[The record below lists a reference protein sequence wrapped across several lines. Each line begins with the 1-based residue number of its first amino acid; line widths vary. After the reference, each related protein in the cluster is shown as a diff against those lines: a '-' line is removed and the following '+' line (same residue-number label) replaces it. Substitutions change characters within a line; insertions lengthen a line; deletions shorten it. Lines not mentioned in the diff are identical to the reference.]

1 MRRDDQVNT
10 DRKNVA
16 ILIRALDHG
25 GAERCASNMSF
36 DLSKYYNVH
45 LIVFDGR
52 ERMYPYAGTLHDL
65 NLLPRDGLFHK
76 AVNIWKR
83 SRAVRKIKK
92 ECHIDCCISLLDGAN
107 IVNAFS
113 KGNEVNIVSIR
124 NYVSARKLGIVDKLQ
139 LQYYC
144 AKADKV
150 VALSKTVGLDLID
163 NYNVKANKATVIYN
177 SVDSERLLR
186 LSGESLVAPFAF
198 PYITTMGR
206 LTRQKGHSY
215 LLRAFTKVVEAHP
228 ELKLVILG
236 QGEDEALLKQL
247 TKRLGIEQN
256 VVFPGYIKN
265 PHNIIA
271 NSRFFVMSSVFEGLG
286 NVILE
291 AMACGKLVVST
302 DCLAGPREILAP
314 NSDLRKTNIGL
325 HEPEYAEYGIL
336 VPAFPN
342 EESDFSRA
350 NLSREEN
357 VFADTMNRLLDHPD
371 IIHQYET
378 KSLERVGDFAAE
390 KITDDWLRVIE
401 EKQR

>member
-1 MRRDDQVNT
+1 
-10 DRKNVA
+10 
-16 ILIRALDHG
+16 
-25 GAERCASNMSF
+25 
-36 DLSKYYNVH
+36 
-45 LIVFDGR
+45 
-52 ERMYPYAGTLHDL
+52 
-65 NLLPRDGLFHK
+65 
-76 AVNIWKR
+76 
-83 SRAVRKIKK
+83 
-92 ECHIDCCISLLDGAN
+92 
-107 IVNAFS
+107 
-113 KGNEVNIVSIR
+113 
-124 NYVSARKLGIVDKLQ
+124 
-139 LQYYC
+139 
-144 AKADKV
+144 
-150 VALSKTVGLDLID
+150 
-163 NYNVKANKATVIYN
+163 
-177 SVDSERLLR
+177 
-186 LSGESLVAPFAF
+186 
-198 PYITTMGR
+198 
-206 LTRQKGHSY
+206 
-215 LLRAFTKVVEAHP
+215 
-228 ELKLVILG
+228 
-236 QGEDEALLKQL
+236 
-247 TKRLGIEQN
+247 
-256 VVFPGYIKN
+256 
-265 PHNIIA
+265 
-271 NSRFFVMSSVFEGLG
+271 MSSVFEGLG